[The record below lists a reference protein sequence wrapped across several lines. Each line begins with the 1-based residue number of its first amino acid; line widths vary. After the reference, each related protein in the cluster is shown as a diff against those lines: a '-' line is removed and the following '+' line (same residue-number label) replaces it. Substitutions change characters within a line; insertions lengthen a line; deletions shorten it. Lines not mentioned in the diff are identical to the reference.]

1 MLLELSQH
9 GGQPHG
15 GERYFRERMKHK
27 VLGKAFIVEI
37 EEKENQI
44 FFFDIILERGLIYK
58 VACVYFFCKL
68 LCCGWDSGK
77 EKCIISAKG

>member
-27 VLGKAFIVEI
+27 VLGKSFIVEI

-44 FFFDIILERGLIYK
+44 FFLI
-58 VACVYFFCKL
+58 
-68 LCCGWDSGK
+68 
-77 EKCIISAKG
+77 

>member
-44 FFFDIILERGLIYK
+44 FFLI
-58 VACVYFFCKL
+58 
-68 LCCGWDSGK
+68 
-77 EKCIISAKG
+77 